1 LRRRSAL
8 FSTFAKVQ
16 NISFMNLRHI
26 TSDSHPIKEF
36 LIYLLLILIAG
47 LLFNLIGGVLAAPL
61 YGISLSAIMDGT
73 AMQATPENAAFL
85 KFYQIVN
92 HIGMFTV
99 PSLLFMALF
108 MSRYDLSTLGLS
120 GINFFTV
127 LSGIVVLFAALP
139 FTGMLIEWNQ
149 GMQLPGF
156 LEGIEGKLRIL
167 EDSAG
172 ELTEVFFLDTSV
184 KGLIINLIMIALI
197 PAIGEELV
205 FRGVLFRIFHK
216 WIRNIHVVVIITS
229 ILFSAMHLQFYGFVP
244 RMFLG
249 LVFGYLFVYSR
260 SLWVPII
267 AHFVNNGT
275 AVTAEWFF
283 RRNGGDLNAESF
295 GSTDSGLVV
304 LISIVMVIG
313 IFFLMRRMHRF
324 SE

>member
-1 LRRRSAL
+1 
-8 FSTFAKVQ
+8 
-16 NISFMNLRHI
+16 MNLRHI
-26 TSDSHPIKEF
+26 TADSHPIKEF
-36 LIYLLLILIAG
+36 LIYLLLILISG
-47 LLFNLIGGVLAAPL
+47 LLFNFLGALIASPL
-61 YGISLSAIMDGT
+61 YGISVAEILNGT
-73 AMQATPENAAFL
+73 AMQATPENASFL

-92 HIGMFTV
+92 HVGMFTI
-99 PSLLFMALF
+99 PSLLFMWLF
-108 MSRYDLSTLGLS
+108 MSKYELSTMGIKR
-120 GINFFTV
+120 INFFMV
-127 LSGIVVLFAALP
+127 LSGILALFAALP
-139 FTGMLIEWNQ
+139 FTSKLIEWNEA
-149 GMQLPGF
+149 MALPGF
-156 LEGIEGKLRIL
+156 LEGLEGKLRMM

-172 ELTEVFFLDTSV
+172 DLTEVFFLDTSV
-184 KGLIINLIMIALI
+184 KGLIINLIMIGLI

-216 WIRNIHVVVIITS
+216 WIRNIHLVVIITS

-275 AVTAEWFF
+275 AVTAEWYY
-283 RRNGGDLNAESF
+283 RRNGGDINAESF

-304 LISIVMVIG
+304 LVSLLMVIG
-313 IFFLMRRMHRF
+313 IFYLMRKMYRF